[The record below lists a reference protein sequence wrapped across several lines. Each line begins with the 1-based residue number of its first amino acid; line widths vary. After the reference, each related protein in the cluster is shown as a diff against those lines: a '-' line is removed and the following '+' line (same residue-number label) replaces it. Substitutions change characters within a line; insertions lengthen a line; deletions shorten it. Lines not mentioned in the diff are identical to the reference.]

1 MEQQPPMDDASS
13 LPPQDPAAMGSQPPM
28 PEAPA
33 PEPPMDDMGGGEI
46 QNMYDGLNQEHQKA
60 AKRYIQSLEDQ
71 ESEQN
76 EGGEAAEMGG
86 GEPAPAAGGDMGPGA
101 MNESVIFTKKQL
113 KKINEGLGG
122 MDDELERTED
132 VPHTTKLK
140 SDKNKP
146 VSPFDPPRKNR
157 K

>member
-1 MEQQPPMDDASS
+1 
-13 LPPQDPAAMGSQPPM
+13 MGGG
-28 PEAPA
+28 E
-33 PEPPMDDMGGGEI
+33 GGGEI

-71 ESEQN
+71 ESEQGD
-76 EGGEAAEMGG
+76 GGEMGG
-86 GEPAPAAGGDMGPGA
+86 DMIGDMGGGAPAPTAGGDMGPGA

-113 KKINEGLGG
+113 RKINEGFGG

-132 VPHTTKLK
+132 VPRTTKLK